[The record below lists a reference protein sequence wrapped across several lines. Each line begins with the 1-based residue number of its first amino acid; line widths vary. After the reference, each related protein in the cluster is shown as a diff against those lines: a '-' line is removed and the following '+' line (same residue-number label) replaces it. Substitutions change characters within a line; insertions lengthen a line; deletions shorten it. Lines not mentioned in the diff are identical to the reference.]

1 MDIDIDTPTKFIPAA
16 VFPNTV
22 RASILNGTK
31 VTPHQCGVYFQ
42 DMPIDIMTNLAA
54 IPYNVAEELGYTKI
68 DFLHLRVYDHFK
80 NRKEIEDMIKQQT
93 PWQLLLLPSV
103 VEKLFQLSKHGQLL
117 QQLKPVSTI
126 ELADALALIRPGK
139 TSMLSLYLK
148 NKEVARKL
156 LYAKEENGYSF
167 KKSHAIA
174 YALVVELQLKLAALD
189 RL

>member
-1 MDIDIDTPTKFIPAA
+1 MDIDIDTQTKFNPAA

-22 RASILNGTK
+22 RASILNNNK
-31 VTPHQCGVYFQ
+31 NTPHQCGVYFQ
-42 DMPIDIMTNLAA
+42 EMPVDLLTNLAA

-80 NRKEIEDMIKQQT
+80 TRKEIVDMAKQPT
-93 PWQLLLLPSV
+93 PWQLLLVPSV
-103 VEKLFQLSKHGQLL
+103 VEKLFQLSKHGELL
-117 QQLKPVSTI
+117 QRLKPTSTL

-139 TSMLSLYLK
+139 ANMLTLYLK
-148 NKEVARKL
+148 NKEVGRKL

-174 YALVVELQLKLAALD
+174 YAMVVELQLKLAALD